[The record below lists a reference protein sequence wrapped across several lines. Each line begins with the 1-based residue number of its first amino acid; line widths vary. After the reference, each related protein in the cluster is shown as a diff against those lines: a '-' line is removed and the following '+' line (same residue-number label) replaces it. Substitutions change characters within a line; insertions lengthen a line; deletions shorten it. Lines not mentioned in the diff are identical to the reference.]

1 MENYVTI
8 IILYLSIYF
17 GGNIVVKED
26 KKNPIWENYEKIREE
41 LIKIGYKEKISYISV
56 LKANI
61 LAFLTAGPFALL
73 IIFIYS
79 IVWNDSYFEINSLY
93 SSILLLVLIIISIP
107 IHELLHGFAWQF
119 FCTERWKSIKFGV
132 LWSKLTPYCH
142 CKEPLSVKHYLIGL
156 LMPFFILGIGIG
168 IISIILRSPLI
179 LIVSLL
185 NILSAGGDTT
195 IALKLF
201 KYRNKNVLIL
211 DHPKEVGFVAFE
223 K

>member
-1 MENYVTI
+1 M
-8 IILYLSIYF
+8 
-17 GGNIVVKED
+17 VKED
-26 KKNPIWENYEKIREE
+26 KENPICENYKNIREE
-41 LIKIGYKEKISYISV
+41 LIKEGYKEEISYISV

-73 IIFIYS
+73 ILFAYS
-79 IVWNDSYFEINSLY
+79 IVWKEYYFEVKSLY
-93 SSILLLVLIIISIP
+93 SIIWLWTLFIISIP
-107 IHELLHGFAWQF
+107 IHEFLHGFAWQF

-142 CKEPLSVKHYLIGL
+142 CKEPLSVNKYLVAL
-156 LMPFFILGIGIG
+156 LMPFFVLGLGIG
-168 IISIILRSPLI
+168 IISIVLRSPLI

-195 IALKLF
+195 IALKIF
-201 KYRNKNVLIL
+201 KYRKKKDTIIL
-211 DHPKEVGFVAFE
+211 DHPTEIGFVVFE